1 VVSRFLVGI
10 FTGWTRRRAANVGT
24 LILALANGI
33 ISYDALSGAA
43 RDAGLQAPFSLLF
56 PLATDGIIG
65 VATPAQLL
73 LRDRNAPWWA
83 RAQIGFMLWAA
94 IVFSVVGNAS
104 RASQVWSGIT
114 VYGIPLPTW
123 HAVWLALP
131 PLAYAGALHV
141 LGLVH
146 RYPVPGDQVADA
158 DATRLQEELAES
170 ESALSEA
177 RAEVSSLVRS
187 LAEARTE
194 APAEERARL
203 EPSARA
209 PKAESA
215 TPPSARTGRA
225 KSAPS
230 PDGAPKR
237 LPAGARHEQVRA
249 LLAEPGGRALTGDEI
264 ADSLGIDAGYA
275 RRLRAEVTGA
285 EGAPPLALV
294 GAVAVDEGAHRP
306 RHETTD
312 TTAGPMPAAQ
322 QEA

>member
-1 VVSRFLVGI
+1 LSRFLVRI
-10 FTGWTRRRAANVGT
+10 ATGWTRRRATNVGT
-24 LILALANGI
+24 LILGLANGI

-43 RDAGLQAPFSLLF
+43 HDAGLQAPFSLLF

-83 RAQIGFMLWAA
+83 RAQIGIMLWAA

-104 RASQVWSGIT
+104 RAAQVWSGIT
-114 VYGIPLPTW
+114 VYGVPVPTW

-146 RYPVPGDQVADA
+146 RYPVPGDLVADA
-158 DATRLQEELAES
+158 DATRLLAES
-170 ESALSEA
+170 ERALTEA

-187 LAEARTE
+187 LTEARSE
-194 APAEERARL
+194 PPAEERARP

-215 TPPSARTGRA
+215 PPSRARAGRA

-249 LLAEPGGRALTGDEI
+249 LLAEPGGRDLTGDEI
-264 ADSLGIDAGYA
+264 AARLGIDDGYA
-275 RRLRAEVTGA
+275 RRLRAEVLEA
-285 EGAPPLALV
+285 ESAPALALV
-294 GAVAVDEGAHRP
+294 GTERVDADEEGAHRP
-306 RHETTD
+306 RRETTHNA
-312 TTAGPMPAAQ
+312 AGPMPAVQ